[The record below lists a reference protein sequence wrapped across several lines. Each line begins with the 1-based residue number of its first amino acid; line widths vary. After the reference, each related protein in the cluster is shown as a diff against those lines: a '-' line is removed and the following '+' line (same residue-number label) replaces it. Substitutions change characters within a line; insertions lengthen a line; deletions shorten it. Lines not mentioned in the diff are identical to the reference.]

1 MLHSLNSNFSL
12 HFPQSFSVLI
22 RASSTRGAW
31 KVHLNDNR
39 NCSTISRT
47 YWICLQNLAKPDNSV
62 VSLITLVAANVPIM
76 AEPLRILL
84 LSAEVAPFAKRGGL
98 GDVAGSLP
106 KALRRLGHDVRV
118 VMPAY
123 RNIEYGFSDVAPA
136 QIKLNVPMGHGLAP
150 AGVFAGQLPGSDVPV
165 YFVAETHLFNRPEIY
180 GYEDD
185 PYRFAFFSRAALDLV
200 VAALGWRPDVVH
212 TNDWHTAPAVTWLAT
227 VGQGDPRYQQLPTV
241 FTIHNL
247 AHQGKTG
254 WEIFDYLGLQ
264 THSLNEEAF
273 SEVNFMARGIYHAT
287 MINTVSPTYAQ
298 EIMTP
303 EGGAGLDGLLR
314 SRRFD
319 VHGILNG
326 IDHDEWN
333 PAKDTRLAASYDAD
347 DLAGRLQNRRALQ
360 AYAGL
365 PQRDDIPL
373 VGMITRLDWQKGLD
387 ITGHV
392 IHLLLNGFGGDAQFI
407 VLGSGEAHYEAMFAQ
422 MASYHREKMSAILE
436 YNADLAPLIYAGSDM
451 FLMPSLFEPCGLGQL
466 IAMRYG
472 SVPVVRAT
480 GGLNDTVADG
490 VSGFVF
496 HEYSAEAFWQALLR
510 ALNMFRNDRDAW
522 VALQRNG
529 MSADF
534 SWDRSA
540 RGYEQLY
547 GWAMARVRGY

>member
-1 MLHSLNSNFSL
+1 
-12 HFPQSFSVLI
+12 
-22 RASSTRGAW
+22 
-31 KVHLNDNR
+31 
-39 NCSTISRT
+39 
-47 YWICLQNLAKPDNSV
+47 
-62 VSLITLVAANVPIM
+62 M

-123 RNIEYGFSDVAPA
+123 RNIEYGYPGVAPA
-136 QIKLNVPMGHGLAP
+136 QLRLNVPTGHGLAP
-150 AGVFAGQLPGSDVPV
+150 AGVFTGELPGSDVPA

-180 GYEDD
+180 GYGDD

-200 VAALGWRPDVVH
+200 VAAMGWRPDVVH
-212 TNDWHTAPAVTWLAT
+212 ANDWHTAPAVTWLAT
-227 VGQGDPRYQQLPTV
+227 AGQGDPRYQRLPTV
-241 FTIHNL
+241 YTIHNL
-247 AHQGKTG
+247 AHQGKTD
-254 WEIFDYLGLQ
+254 WQIFDFLGLQ
-264 THSLNEEAF
+264 THSLAEEAF
-273 SEVNFMARGIYHAT
+273 GEVNFMARGIYHAT
-287 MINTVSPTYAQ
+287 MINTVSPTYAH

-303 EGGAGLDGLLR
+303 AGGANLDGLLR
-314 SRRFD
+314 YRSYD

-333 PAKDTRLAASYDAD
+333 PATDARLAAHYDAEEP
-347 DLAGRLQNRRALQ
+347 AARVENRRALQ
-360 AYAGL
+360 KYAGL
-365 PQRDDIPL
+365 PQQDDVPL

-392 IHLLLNGFGGDAQFI
+392 IHLLMSGLGGDAQFI
-407 VLGSGEAHYEAMFAQ
+407 LLGSGEARYEAMFGHL
-422 MASYHREKMSAILE
+422 ASYHREKMAAFLD

-490 VSGFVF
+490 VTGFVF
-496 HEYSAEAFWQALLR
+496 HDYSAEAFWQALLR
-510 ALNMFRNDRDAW
+510 AMDVYRNDRKAW
-522 VALQRNG
+522 TGIQKNG
-529 MSADF
+529 MGADF

-540 RGYEQLY
+540 QGYEQLY
-547 GWAMARVRGY
+547 RWAISRMRGY